1 VLFKDVPIGAWK
13 TSGAWEIGT
22 IRLHN
27 VDRLATQADK
37 TQTTS
42 GRLGSDRHEASIV
55 EDFRLSPAFP
65 ELIIF
70 SSKSF
75 PTLHKPLEKRHEY
88 SSCADNFAPSP
99 VFRGAEAADEKPDSG
114 SRPLGI
120 LRSRSS

>member
-13 TSGAWEIGT
+13 TSGAWEMGT

-37 TQTTS
+37 TQTKS

-65 ELIIF
+65 KLIIF

-75 PTLHKPLEKRHEY
+75 PTPQKPIENRHEY
-88 SSCADNFAPSP
+88 ASCADNFAC
-99 VFRGAEAADEKPDSG
+99 
-114 SRPLGI
+114 
-120 LRSRSS
+120 SSVS